1 MKKSLCVVPL
11 VLLFCFTIAC
21 QDKAARAELEKFKAQ
36 AKLEEQNKALV
47 KPSLEAWSKGEFEV
61 FRETVA
67 PNAVWYMPSRIISVR
82 SAEELIEAGKMVRKG
97 FPDITF
103 SIEEIFATGDRVIF
117 RYLEKG
123 THLGEYAGIPAT
135 GNKYEISGIDIWR
148 FENGK
153 VVEVRSD
160 NDMLGLMKQ
169 LGMELKPIEAKKK

>member
-1 MKKSLCVVPL
+1 MKNPILVGALVILLC
-11 VLLFCFTIAC
+11 FAFGC
-21 QDKAARAELEKFKAQ
+21 QNKAEKAELEKFRTQ

-67 PNAVWYMPSRIISVR
+67 PNVVWYMPSRTISVR

-97 FPDITF
+97 FPDIAF
-103 SIEEIFATGDRVIF
+103 SIEEIFAAGDRVIF
-117 RYLEKG
+117 RYIEKG

-148 FENGK
+148 IENGK

-160 NDMLGLMKQ
+160 NDMLGLMMQ
-169 LGMELKPIEAKKK
+169 LGMELKPKEVKK

>member
-1 MKKSLCVVPL
+1 MKNPLFAVSL
-11 VLLFCFTIAC
+11 VLLLCFAFGC
-21 QDKAARAELEKFKAQ
+21 QNKAEKAELEKFRAQ
-36 AKLEEQNKALV
+36 AKVEEQNKALV
-47 KPSLEAWSKGEFEV
+47 KPTLEAWSKGEFEV

-67 PNAVWYMPSRIISVR
+67 SNVVWYMPSRTISVR
-82 SAEELIEAGKMVRKG
+82 SAEELIEAGKMVRNG

-103 SIEEIFATGDRVIF
+103 SIEEIFAVGDRVIF
-117 RYLEKG
+117 RYIEKG

-160 NDMLGLMKQ
+160 NDMLGIMMQ
-169 LGMELKPIEAKKK
+169 LGMELKPKESEKK